1 MAKSNPKDIVKRL
14 RQQESEKEKV
24 HLTLRLTKVVIEE
37 FKRACEKQ
45 GVGAGKAIEEFMKD
59 FIEATREGK
68 K

>member
-1 MAKSNPKDIVKRL
+1 MVKTNPKDIVKRL
-14 RQQESEKEKV
+14 KQQEAGKEKV
-24 HLTLRLTKVVIEE
+24 HLTLRLTKAVVED

-59 FIEATREGK
+59 FVEAMRESK